1 MDQVLSHKFFND
13 FAPVFNKFQTDF
25 ADILK
30 RSLLTEI
37 GGKESIA
44 SAVHKTEQ
52 RLKEE
57 QKLVRIKCS
66 VMILSCKILIFRS
79 KLRRELSKCRK

>member
-1 MDQVLSHKFFND
+1 MIISKEAFRANFITLEQVLSHQFFNE
-13 FAPVFNKFQTDF
+13 FAANFKKFQSEN
-25 ADILK
+25 AENLK
-30 RSLLTEI
+30 KALATEI

-57 QKLVRIKCS
+57 QKLVK
-66 VMILSCKILIFRS
+66 ILSVKIWF
-79 KLRRELSKCRK
+79 

>member
-1 MDQVLSHKFFND
+1 MDLVLSHQFFNE
-13 FAPVFNKFQTDF
+13 FAPTFKKFQ
-25 ADILK
+25 ADNAENLRK
-30 RSLLTEI
+30 ALSTEI

-57 QKLVRIKCS
+57 QKLVSEMEWKRDGFS
-66 VMILSCKILIFRS
+66 G
-79 KLRRELSKCRK
+79 